1 MQHTTC
7 IMYKSNHNLYMFDHL
22 DGKNIF
28 FSFIHIL
35 LINTCLC
42 SQVLVNQVD
51 YSKLLTSS

>member
-1 MQHTTC
+1 
-7 IMYKSNHNLYMFDHL
+7 MFDHL

-35 LINTCLC
+35 HINACLC

>member
-1 MQHTTC
+1 
-7 IMYKSNHNLYMFDHL
+7 MFDHL

-28 FSFIHIL
+28 LSFIHIL
-35 LINTCLC
+35 LKNACLC